1 MSDPLTRRQTLA
13 SAAAVAAAAALPAA
27 AARPAKAR
35 PAKAMEGFAHGVA
48 SGDADH
54 HSLVIWTR
62 VSGVEKSVAVDWEV
76 STQADFGDT
85 IAAGRTRTSARRDHT
100 VKVLVTGLEP
110 GSDYFYRFRHAGLV
124 SPTGRSKT
132 LPAGALNTLTLALV
146 SCSNFPFGHF
156 NVYDAIAL
164 DDSVEWV
171 LHLGDYIYEYGAEGW
186 GGDMGRR
193 LQRQHRPA
201 HEIVSLD
208 DYRQRHAQYKAD
220 PLSRR
225 MHARHPL
232 LVIWDDHESSNNPWR
247 GGAQNHQPD
256 SEGPWEARRSAALQA
271 WFEWMPVRDPQPGH
285 AREDYWRHWR
295 FGDLAS
301 LIALETRHSARAEQI
316 EYAAHI
322 HEGTTPA
329 QAARFLDDVLAA
341 ENRPMLSAAMDEF
354 LRQSLSEAR
363 RAQRPWK
370 VLANQI
376 PMARTHHPRLDDNTQ
391 AKAMATVVPGLE
403 DASRQRLAYLARMGE
418 LNLPLYLDPW
428 DGYPKAREALYA
440 ACRTLG
446 IQDLLVLT
454 GDSHSFWSNR
464 LFDDAG
470 RPMGLELGTTGV
482 SSPGDFA
489 QFGADGGAIL
499 DKRLAQHNR
508 EVVWTDGRY
517 NGYLRVTLEP
527 GLGRADYL
535 AVDTVRDTRY
545 RLETLRSVA
554 LLPKA
559 GQLRYGGPVN

>member
-1 MSDPLTRRQTLA
+1 MSNPLTRRQTLA
-13 SAAAVAAAAALPAA
+13 SAAALAAACAVP
-27 AARPAKAR
+27 ARPATRAAAQEAG
-35 PAKAMEGFAHGVA
+35 PFAHGVA

-62 VSGVEKSVAVDWEV
+62 ISGVEGSVAVDWEV
-76 STQADFGDT
+76 SAQADFADPL
-85 IAAGRTRTSARRDHT
+85 AAGRIGTSARRDHT
-100 VKVLVTGLEP
+100 VKVLVSGLEP
-110 GSDYFYRFRHAGLV
+110 GADYFYRFRHAGLV

-132 LPAGALNTLTLALV
+132 LPAGALSTLTLAVV

-171 LHLGDYIYEYGAEGW
+171 LHLGDYLYEYGSDGW
-186 GGDMGRR
+186 GGAMGRQLR
-193 LQRQHRPA
+193 REHRPA
-201 HEIVSLD
+201 REIVSLD

-220 PLSRR
+220 PLSQR

-232 LVIWDDHESSNNPWR
+232 LVIWDDHEVTNNPWR

-256 SEGPWEARRSAALQA
+256 SEGPWQARRRAALRA

-285 AREDYWRHWR
+285 RREDYWRHWR

-301 LIALETRHSARAEQI
+301 LVALETRHSGRAEQI
-316 EYAAHI
+316 EYSAHI
-322 HEGTTPA
+322 DEETTPA
-329 QAARFLDDVLAA
+329 QAAQFLNTVLAA
-341 ENRPMLSAAMDEF
+341 EDRPMLSAAMREF
-354 LRQSLSEAR
+354 LQRSLSEAR
-363 RAQRPWK
+363 RAQRPWT

-376 PMARTHHPRLDDNTQ
+376 PMARTHYPPLDARLQ
-391 AKAMATVVPGLE
+391 AQLMPGLE
-403 DASRQRLAYLARMGE
+403 PASRQRLAYFARMGE

-440 ACRTLG
+440 SCRALG
-446 IQDLLVLT
+446 IRDLLVLT

-470 RPMGLELGTTGV
+470 RPMGLELGVAGV

-489 QFGADGGAIL
+489 EFGAHGAAAL
-499 DKRLAQHNR
+499 DRRLAEHNH
-508 EVVWTDGRY
+508 EVLWTEGRY
-517 NGYLRVTLEP
+517 NGYLRVTLER

-535 AVDTVRDTRY
+535 IVDTVLDTRY

-554 LLPKA
+554 LRPVA
-559 GQLRYGGPVN
+559 GRLRYGKRVR